1 MIVQS
6 SHKDPIYLDGRIEDF
21 FITYRSTIAE
31 MSEEKLK
38 TFVDAVIEKL
48 LEKPKNL
55 DQVSYKL
62 YFYHV
67 ALSHRCFHFCYRKV
81 TNSGQKFAKILTS
94 LIALNC

>member
-6 SHKDPIYLDGRIEDF
+6 SHKDPVFLDGRIEEF
-21 FITYRSTIAE
+21 LATYRQTIAE

-55 DQVSYKL
+55 DQV
-62 YFYHV
+62 
-67 ALSHRCFHFCYRKV
+67 RM
-81 TNSGQKFAKILTS
+81 
-94 LIALNC
+94 IAL